1 MDKNLKTAF
10 MLSLVQKGGEPQFM
24 QSHGSAKRQVTVNS
38 CVYLKM
44 QGESKMTHLGISC
57 NLAKPQNI
65 IDQLAST
72 EGIHMQLG
80 VAGGAS
86 FFQTQDDQT
95 WT

>member
-1 MDKNLKTAF
+1 
-10 MLSLVQKGGEPQFM
+10 
-24 QSHGSAKRQVTVNS
+24 
-38 CVYLKM
+38 
-44 QGESKMTHLGISC
+44 MTHLGISC

-86 FFQTQDDQT
+86 FFQTQDD
-95 WT
+95 